1 MSGTGPR
8 APPEDARDGRT
19 TEEMLDS
26 IRRMIDDERRMAETG
41 TGGGTPMADEDDE
54 DDDILELVD
63 EVNEETSDPAPEII
77 SEQVAQQSSAS
88 FAGLA
93 KAVEKEAEAARLV
106 RVRDGG
112 ETVEDMVRAFLRPM
126 LKEWLDAHLPDIVE
140 RLVRQEIERVSR
152 PGPPS

>member
-1 MSGTGPR
+1 MIGNGPK
-8 APPEDARDGRT
+8 ASPGDGGDGRT

-26 IRRMIDDERRMAETG
+26 IRRMIDDERRTAETG
-41 TGGGTPMADEDDE
+41 TGDAAPMADD

-63 EVNEETSDPAPEII
+63 EVNEETSKPA
-77 SEQVAQQSSAS
+77 SELVSEEAVRQSSAS

-93 KAVEKEAEAARLV
+93 KAVEEEAESARLV
-106 RVRDGG
+106 RVREGG

-152 PGPPS
+152 PGPAR

>member
-1 MSGTGPR
+1 MSRNGPR
-8 APPEDARDGRT
+8 ASPEDAREGRT

-26 IRRMIDDERRMAETG
+26 IRRMIDDERRMAGTG
-41 TGGGTPMADEDDE
+41 TGGGTPMADG

-63 EVNEETSDPAPEII
+63 EVSEETSDPAAEII
-77 SEQVAQQSSAS
+77 SEQAVRQSSAS

-93 KAVEKEAEAARLV
+93 KAVEEEAEAARLV
-106 RVRDGG
+106 RVREGG

>member
-1 MSGTGPR
+1 MSRSGPR
-8 APPEDARDGRT
+8 TSAEDVRDGRT

-41 TGGGTPMADEDDE
+41 TGDGAQMADE

-63 EVNEETSDPAPEII
+63 EVNEETSDPASEII
-77 SEQVAQQSSAS
+77 SEQAVRQSSAS

-93 KAVEKEAEAARLV
+93 KAVEEEAEAARLV
-106 RVRDGG
+106 RVREGG
-112 ETVEDMVRAFLRPM
+112 ETVEDMVRAFLKPM